1 MFQGSGFSVP
11 PPGAVPSLGGQP
23 SPGQRKDSPGRQPV
37 EALRGFDEISIPW
50 RVTFC
55 PTWLPEGSIVRPNV
69 IHKWGLP
76 VYLSMCMG
84 TFCHTW
90 VPKRSIVQLTMIDA
104 WGPLVYISML
114 YEHVLAN
121 MGRQG
126 SIVPLQLPH
135 PHPQGGGGRQPI
147 RTGGGFPQP
156 WNIYI
161 YIYMQFCTHIY
172 ILFFFFLFFREGGLG
187 KQTCEGQQ
195 EPAHGRKPHQ
205 AFEIVV
211 S

>member
-1 MFQGSGFSVP
+1 MFSLSLYIYIYTYIYIYMFQGSGFSVP
-11 PPGAVPSLGGQP
+11 PPPGWAPSLGGQP

-37 EALRGFDEISIPW
+37 KALRGFDDISIPW

-104 WGPLVYISML
+104 WGPLVYLSML

-126 SIVPLQLPH
+126 VHCTTPTVTPTST
-135 PHPQGGGGRQPI
+135 GGGGRQPTP
-147 RTGGGFPQP
+147 RTGGGGGSPNP
-156 WNIYI
+156 GT
-161 YIYMQFCTHIY
+161 YMHIY
-172 ILFFFFLFFREGGLG
+172 TYI
-187 KQTCEGQQ
+187 C
-195 EPAHGRKPHQ
+195 
-205 AFEIVV
+205 I
-211 S
+211 